1 MSSAPF
7 PRSLGQFS
15 VVSPLGRGEGG
26 QLYLGLADAERPCVL
41 KVIGRSVENVPQL
54 LGLHHPNL
62 VRVLDVIDSTFH
74 AVALELVAGRDLG
87 AVLYR
92 LAEKERRLPLPL
104 SGYVMQRILAGLAV
118 AHHSTPPL
126 VHGALDPSQVLLSWS
141 GEIKLLGCGLARP
154 LGPMSSPYAP
164 PEQVDGGTPDV
175 TWDVWALGMM
185 WKMMSEHPA
194 PSALTLEA
202 RAQLLELEEVMW
214 RAMAIDPADRWLTA
228 VEFSEALAALQLPVG
243 TQADLAALLGEL
255 WPGEAEREGAAYAE
269 GKREALWSEGES
281 TGPHAQ
287 EGWAAPEG
295 QLDPGRPISE
305 TTLPEVAHRVA
316 HAAGGD
322 ESSSALM
329 EEAETDSASSSDER
343 TEDRHTPLRIP
354 RAASAATPNWAIARA
369 PFADAEPP
377 GVAHEGPGPGRGAEA
392 ARAMAANSEPE
403 QGATTYLGKVLA
415 GRYRLDKL
423 IGKGGMGW
431 VFESEHVE
439 IGKKVAVKVLRPRY
453 SNDAEQVARFR
464 SEARA
469 ASLIGHPNII
479 DVLDFGTTDQGNFF
493 LVMELL
499 QGDDLAEVLQQEVRL
514 SPSRAVHICAQVCRA
529 VAAAHEAGIIHRDL
543 KPGNIFLAQRDGNID
558 FVKVLDFGIATST
571 NEGGMRRLTAP
582 GLAIGTPEYMAP
594 EQASGGTIDQ
604 RVDVYAVGAILY
616 EMLTGTP
623 PHGGGNALTVLSRK
637 VAEMPLSPRDLNQEI
652 SESLAEA
659 VMGALERDPVRRIGS
674 MRALEYEITKSMKGR
689 GSAVAALL
697 GLKKGSVAWQD
708 GPAGAGPSMP
718 PMPPAEDSTPERK
731 TEPLR
736 SIPDEP
742 VMSRGKDQSN
752 PSFDEQIPTIER
764 EGTGKIRRRA
774 IPTPSQDRT
783 IERWTRRSVRPARGL
798 WWLVAGGLVL
808 FLGIT
813 AVLATKWKEGRSPEP
828 GLPQSTEIMHPVET
842 LPPAPPPV
850 VPQEPSHF
858 PDKGKLLEPL
868 LGRAKYAAEKGH
880 FVTPPAENLRELL
893 RRIAALDPENT
904 TARQLRMSALSTL
917 DGQAQ
922 RAWKRNDLEAMER
935 FYRTAFALDPDDPKV
950 RSQLVMTLCLRSA
963 QQLRRS
969 RFTGALA
976 DAMAAVQ
983 LAPNDIN
990 ALMSLGNAYLAT
1002 RRYEQAIAEYR
1013 HVLELSP
1020 QRADVTQR
1028 MEQAEQGLQKQG
1040 RKAPRPSA
1048 R

>member
-1 MSSAPF
+1 MSGAPF

-26 QLYLGLADAERPCVL
+26 QLYLGLADAEHPCVL

-118 AHHSTPPL
+118 AQRSTPSL
-126 VHGALDPSQVLLSWS
+126 VHGALDPSQVLISWT
-141 GEIKLLGCGLARP
+141 GEVKLLGCGLARP

-164 PEQVDGGTPDV
+164 PEQVEGGAPDT

-185 WKMMSEHPA
+185 WKMMSEHP
-194 PSALTLEA
+194 SSSTLSLEA
-202 RAQLLELEEVMW
+202 RGQLVEIEEVMW
-214 RAMAIDPADRWLTA
+214 RAMAIDPADRWPTA
-228 VEFSEALAALQLPVG
+228 LEFGEALAALRLPLG
-243 TQADLAALLGEL
+243 AQADLAALLSEL
-255 WPGEAEREGAAYAE
+255 WPGEAEREAALYAE
-269 GKREALWSEGES
+269 RQRESLWSEGEA
-281 TGPHAQ
+281 TGPHAR
-287 EGWAAPEG
+287 EAWTASEV

-305 TTLPEVAHRVA
+305 TTLPEVPHRLS
-316 HAAGGD
+316 HAASTGDPGRRGLD
-322 ESSSALM
+322 ES
-329 EEAETDSASSSDER
+329 ETDSISSSDEQ
-343 TEDRHTPLRIP
+343 TEERHTPLRIP
-354 RAASAATPNWAIARA
+354 RASRAATPSWSLARNA
-369 PFADAEPP
+369 FPDVESQGMAGP
-377 GVAHEGPGPGRGAEA
+377 GPGPGRGAEA
-392 ARAMAANSEPE
+392 ARAMSANAEPE

-431 VFESEHVE
+431 VYEAEHVE

-499 QGDDLAEVLQQEVRL
+499 QGCDLAEVLQQEVRL

-558 FVKVLDFGIATST
+558 FVKVLDFGIATSMT
-571 NEGGMRRLTAP
+571 EGGMRRLTAP

-594 EQASGGTIDQ
+594 EQASGGSIDQ

-637 VAEMPLSPRDLNQEI
+637 VAEMPLSPRELNQEI
-652 SESLAEA
+652 PESLAEA

-697 GLKKGSVAWQD
+697 GLKKEASAWQE
-708 GPAGAGPSMP
+708 GPGGLGSPMPAMAPAG
-718 PMPPAEDSTPERK
+718 DFTPDRK

-736 SIPDEP
+736 PISDEP
-742 VMSRGKDQSN
+742 VVSRSPE
-752 PSFDEQIPTIER
+752 PSSPSLEEQIPTIER
-764 EGTGKIRRRA
+764 EGTGAMRRRV

-783 IERWTRRSVRPARGL
+783 IERPLRRSPGRMRGL
-798 WWLVAGGLVL
+798 WWLVIGGLVL
-808 FLGIT
+808 FLGVS
-813 AVLATKWKEGRSPEP
+813 AVLAMKWKEGRSAQPGPPQPTEP
-828 GLPQSTEIMHPVET
+828 VHPVET
-842 LPPAPPPV
+842 LPPAPPPIA
-850 VPQEPSHF
+850 PQEASHF
-858 PDKGKLLEPL
+858 PEKSKLLEPL
-868 LGRAKYAAEKGH
+868 LGRARLAVERGN
-880 FVTPPAENLRELL
+880 FLTPPVENLRELL
-893 RRIAALDPENT
+893 RRIATLDPENT
-904 TARQLRMSALSTL
+904 TARQLRMSAVTTL
-917 DGQAQ
+917 DGRAQ

-969 RFTGALA
+969 RLGGALD

-983 LAPNDIN
+983 LAPNDIH
-990 ALMSLGNAYLAT
+990 ALISLGNAYLAT

-1020 QRADVTQR
+1020 QADVTQR
-1028 MEQAEQGLQKQG
+1028 LEQAERGLQKQG
-1040 RKAPRPSA
+1040 RRGRRPPA
-1048 R
+1048 L